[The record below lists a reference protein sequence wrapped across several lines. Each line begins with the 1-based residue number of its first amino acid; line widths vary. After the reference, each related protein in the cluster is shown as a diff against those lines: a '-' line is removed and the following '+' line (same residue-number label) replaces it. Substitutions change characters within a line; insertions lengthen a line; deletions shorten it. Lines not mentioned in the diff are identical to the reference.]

1 MDAMEIHNQDN
12 ILDNDLILINFR
24 VKQFYLMLFFSE
36 PTVMGI
42 QEGAGLEE
50 DKNLGRFSNNSKL
63 FFHYFH
69 QYIIRNGNLT
79 STLEQGNTSIEG
91 IWKTSKKKLYNCVK
105 RRL

>member
-1 MDAMEIHNQDN
+1 
-12 ILDNDLILINFR
+12 
-24 VKQFYLMLFFSE
+24 
-36 PTVMGI
+36 MGI

-50 DKNLGRFSNNSKL
+50 DKNLGRFFSNNSKS

-91 IWKTSKKKLYNCVK
+91 IWKISNKK
-105 RRL
+105 RLCKEKVIEKGEVLH